1 MNTKLHR
8 NEHGVTAL
16 ETAIILIAF
25 VVVAAVFAFTI
36 LSTGTFLTERSKEAS
51 YAALAQVQGSMEL
64 KGGIVA
70 LAGTVG
76 ASGTISEV
84 IFTVS
89 NVAGGQ
95 AIDFTT
101 NVTGTVLPS
110 QTYLATGQR
119 VTQVQYRDQ
128 TQLKEIINW
137 GVTKLGYDDG
147 DNLLEERELFQVT
160 VPLAANSVVLGPN
173 TTFAIELK
181 PPVGSP
187 LSMQRLTP
195 ANIDTVMDLK

>member
-1 MNTKLHR
+1 MNTQLHR

-36 LSTGTFLTERSKEAS
+36 LSTGTFLTERSKEAA
-51 YAALAQVQGSMEL
+51 YAALGQVQGSMEL

-70 LAGTVG
+70 MG
-76 ASGTISEV
+76 ASASPTGTIDSV

-95 AIDFTT
+95 SIDFTT
-101 NVTGTVLPS
+101 ADPGAVGS
-110 QTYLATGQR
+110 GTYLAGGQR
-119 VTQVQYRDQ
+119 VLQIQYRDQ
-128 TQLKEIINW
+128 KQMKEITNW
-137 GVTKLGYDDG
+137 TVTKLGNDDG

-160 VPLAANSVVLGPN
+160 VPLTTTNPRLGAN
-173 TTFAIELK
+173 TTFAIEVK

-195 ANIDTVMDLK
+195 ATIDLVMDLK

>member
-1 MNTKLHR
+1 MNAKLNHLNK
-8 NEHGVTAL
+8 NERGVTAL

-51 YAALAQVQGSMEL
+51 YAALGQVQGSMEL

-70 LAGTVG
+70 EGATIG
-76 ASGTISEV
+76 ASGTISDV
-84 IFTVS
+84 VFTVA

-95 AIDFTT
+95 PIDFTT
-101 NVTGTVLPS
+101 DDATTS
-110 QTYLATGQR
+110 QTYLLGGDR
-119 VTQVQYRDQ
+119 VLQVQYRDQ
-128 TQLKEIINW
+128 TQMKEITDW
-137 GVTKLGYDDG
+137 VVTKLGYNDG
-147 DNLLEERELFQVT
+147 DNLLEERELFQMT
-160 VPLAANSVVLGPN
+160 VPLSSNSITLGPN
-173 TTFAIELK
+173 TTFAIEIK

-195 ANIDTVMDLK
+195 ANIDSVMDLK